1 MPKSKQ
7 PTFAFKESYAKL
19 QSIVSWFERDD
30 IDLEEGIKKYEE
42 GSVLA
47 KELQKYLETME
58 HKIRELS

>member
-1 MPKSKQ
+1 MPKPKQ
-7 PTFAFKESYAKL
+7 PAFTFKESYAKL

-42 GSVLA
+42 GSVLV

-58 HKIRELS
+58 HKIKELS

>member
-1 MPKSKQ
+1 MPKPKESK
-7 PTFAFKESYAKL
+7 FKFKESYAKL

-47 KELQKYLETME
+47 KELQKYLETIE
-58 HKIRELS
+58 CKIKELP